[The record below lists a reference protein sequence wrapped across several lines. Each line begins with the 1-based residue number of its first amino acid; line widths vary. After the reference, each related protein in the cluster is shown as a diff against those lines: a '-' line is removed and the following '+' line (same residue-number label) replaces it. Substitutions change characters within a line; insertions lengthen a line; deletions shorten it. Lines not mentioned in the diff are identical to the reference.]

1 MNTKEIYEQQIYN
14 IIGAA
19 MEVHRH
25 LGCGFLEEVYQEAL
39 ERELKHREIPFEA
52 QCRIK
57 VYYKDEPLDKYY
69 IADLVCYDD
78 LIIELKAVG
87 ELAPIHTSQLVNY
100 LQATNSLYGV
110 LINFGEESLR
120 YRRVINGR
128 IR

>member
-1 MNTKEIYEQQIYN
+1 MNIKEIYEQQIYDV
-14 IIGAA
+14 IGAA

-39 ERELKHREIPFEA
+39 ERELKHRKIPFEA
-52 QCRIK
+52 QCKIK

-69 IADLVCYDD
+69 IADLVCYED
-78 LIIELKAVG
+78 LIIELKAVS

-100 LQATNSLYGV
+100 LQATDTLYGV

-128 IR
+128 LR